1 MNQQFFLKDSFEKL
15 NNSIIEYLKNL
26 SFILNLVLKM
36 ENTYKNTRK
45 VFWIGLKT
53 GKKWLICEKQLCE
66 IKYDF

>member
-1 MNQQFFLKDSFEKL
+1 MNPQFFLKDSFEKL

-45 VFWIGLKT
+45 VF
-53 GKKWLICEKQLCE
+53 
-66 IKYDF
+66 